1 MPTVPGTE
9 RVPGRCHYIIMKVT
23 GHCSVGSDLGTKIH
37 CFPGM
42 ATGTEAWRG
51 AGSEVVADRVS
62 GGRGAE

>member
-42 ATGTEAWRG
+42 ATEHRSV
-51 AGSEVVADRVS
+51 AGGRVRS
-62 GGRGAE
+62 GG